1 MLESTIFKREEVLY
15 PDYLPEILPH
25 REMQI
30 KEIARS
36 LEPAAHGRM
45 PINLFIY
52 GPPGIGKTAS
62 IKYVFRE
69 FEKYSGLKTIY
80 INCWE
85 FNTSVAVM
93 SEITLN
99 LGIFVQRRGWSKD
112 EVFSR
117 MVEALR
123 KWGKGV
129 IIALDEVD
137 QLIYKDSN
145 ALYDLLRINQYV
157 KIPFGLVMITNY
169 PHVLARLEP
178 RVKSSLRLKE
188 IEFKPY
194 TFLEM
199 KDILEERAKEAFF
212 DYEKG
217 AVALAANHAIKKGG
231 DVRIGL
237 EILLRAGRLAE
248 ERNAKKL
255 LTKFVREVLVEIKP
269 VKPKIVEE
277 SLDEKEKL
285 LLQIIKEN
293 FPGKKFLVKDVFP
306 LFCKKYGKQISER
319 MVRNYLSHLVKVNL
333 LEKEKTGRIS
343 FFKLKEEI

>member
-1 MLESTIFKREEVLY
+1 MLGSTVFKREEVLY

-36 LEPAAHGRM
+36 LEPAAYGRI

-52 GPPGIGKTAS
+52 GPPGIGKTAC

-80 INCWE
+80 VNCWE

-93 SEITLN
+93 SEITLS

-123 KWGKGV
+123 KWGKG
-129 IIALDEVD
+129 IIVALDEVD

-178 RVKSSLRLKE
+178 RVKSSLRLEE

-217 AVALAANHAIKKGG
+217 AIALAANYAIKKGG
-231 DVRIGL
+231 DVRVGL

-255 LTKFVREVLVEIKP
+255 LTKFVREIVKEVKP
-269 VKPKIVEE
+269 VKPKIIEE
-277 SLDEKEKL
+277 SLDEKEKRIWE
-285 LLQIIKEN
+285 IIKEN
-293 FPGKKFLVKDVFP
+293 FSDKEFLVKEIYEEFI
-306 LFCKKYGKQISER
+306 KKEKEKLTER
-319 MVRNYLSHLVKVNL
+319 MVRNYLDHLVKVNL
-333 LEKEKTGRIS
+333 LEARRVGKNKFFRIKTNV
-343 FFKLKEEI
+343 